1 MTTSQSRAQR
11 LLDEFHEGATKWDGG
26 FSVRHGLAAVLL
38 HIKAT
43 EQDAESFYAIPQD
56 RLESLVDEL
65 TAPTLLERAMLGDR
79 KAARRFL
86 HEAGFTDADGNWLP
100 KYLPLPAGE
109 VE

>member
-100 KYLPLPAGE
+100 QYQPLPQGE